1 MVQNFIQSIIG
12 TVTKTEVNGRCVWV
26 LPCDLDG
33 EIPGFPRDPNIGVLC
48 YFKEI
53 IEGGTVGQNNDGQ
66 NVGGG
71 VEVYQGKTGVHL
83 DFRTLIPGTN
93 IEITQNADTI
103 EIAFKFASVPASAT
117 AAGVAGQV
125 AYDSNYLYFCISAN
139 TWRRIA
145 LATW

>member
-1 MVQNFIQSIIG
+1 
-12 TVTKTEVNGRCVWV
+12 V

-48 YFKEI
+48 YFRDI
-53 IEGGTVGQNNDGQ
+53 IEGGTVGQNNDGA

-71 VEVYQGKTGVHL
+71 VEVYQGKIGVTL
-83 DFRTLIPGTN
+83 DFRTLISGTN
-93 IEITQNADTI
+93 IEITQNTDTI
-103 EIAFKFASVPASAT
+103 TIAFQFASVPASAT
-117 AAGVAGQV
+117 AAGTAGQV
-125 AYDSNYLYFCISAN
+125 AYDANYFYFCIAVN